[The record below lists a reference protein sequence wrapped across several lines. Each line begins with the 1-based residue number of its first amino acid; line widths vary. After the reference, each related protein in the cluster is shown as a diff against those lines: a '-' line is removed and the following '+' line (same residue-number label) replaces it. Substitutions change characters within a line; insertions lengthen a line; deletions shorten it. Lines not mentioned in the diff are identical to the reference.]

1 MGWVVWMMLLVAKCM
16 QYDRQEPQPFFSSI
30 DLPHLYQILF
40 ISNKQK
46 EKKKYGIGLYMYICI
61 YLYLFCLTHPPHP
74 IPSQTWFLFSF
85 FFWCLYIY
93 FFGPFSIFFS
103 SEYSLSTSRITPLS
117 VSLQIYFFFGG
128 SLYLHT
134 LIENCLFS
142 RPGLTLLTWSI
153 DRFGLLLPCAPSLF
167 LVQQHIYTHIH
178 PREKK
183 KRFFFFK

>member
-1 MGWVVWMMLLVAKCM
+1 MT
-16 QYDRQEPQPFFSSI
+16 QEPQPFFSSI

-40 ISNKQK
+40 ITNKQK
-46 EKKKYGIGLYMYICI
+46 EKKNMGLDYICI
-61 YLYLFCLTHPPHP
+61 YVFICTCFVWLIPP
-74 IPSQTWFLFSF
+74 IPFHLKLDFCFLFF
-85 FFWCLYIY
+85 LCLDIY

-153 DRFGLLLPCAPSLF
+153 DRFGLLLPCAPNLF
-167 LVQQHIYTHIH
+167 LVQQHIYTHTP
-178 PREKK
+178 PRKEEEI
-183 KRFFFFK
+183 FFF